1 MHYKVPHIHIVITY
15 MSSIGVHFT
24 GVTIF
29 STEIVRMAE
38 HNCLIDKLIQT
49 AAENGQLESMSLSRA
64 LIAAVRNK
72 HTTNVKELW
81 LNTNIDEALKVAK
94 TENDDGLVYNE
105 LRLLRAVMKSDSNEV
120 KLLYA
125 ELKTITWP
133 QTSVRMPIE
142 IAEHCTNIDKS
153 VKEELLLG
161 TIAKQ
166 SHIDW
171 SGLRLTALN
180 GSIFAKTSNVK
191 KLYLNRNELIEVPSL
206 QCCQMVC

>member
-1 MHYKVPHIHIVITY
+1 MHVLHEVY
-15 MSSIGVHFT
+15 MRCLYRYVFLLY
-24 GVTIF
+24 F
-29 STEIVRMAE
+29 NPTEIVQMVK
-38 HNCLIDKLIQT
+38 HNDLIDKLIQT

-72 HTTNVKELW
+72 HITNVKELW
-81 LNTNIDEALKVAK
+81 LNINIDEALEIAK

-105 LRLLRAVMKSDSNEV
+105 LRLLRAVMNSDSNEV

-133 QTSVRMPIE
+133 KTSVRMPIE

-161 TIAKQ
+161 TISKQ
-166 SHIDW
+166 SHVDW

-180 GSIFAKTSNVK
+180 GSICVKISDVK
-191 KLYLNRNELIEVPSL
+191 KLYLNRNDLKKVPSL
-206 QCCQMVC
+206 QCCLMVC

>member
-1 MHYKVPHIHIVITY
+1 MVK
-15 MSSIGVHFT
+15 
-24 GVTIF
+24 
-29 STEIVRMAE
+29 
-38 HNCLIDKLIQT
+38 HNDLIDKLIQT
-49 AAENGQLESMSLSRA
+49 AADNGQLESMSLSRV

-81 LNTNIDEALKVAK
+81 LNINIDEALQVAK

-105 LRLLRAVMKSDSNEV
+105 LRLLRAVMKSDSYEI

-125 ELKTITWP
+125 ELKTTWP

-161 TIAKQ
+161 TISKQ

-191 KLYLNRNELIEVPSL
+191 KLYLNRNDLKEVPSL